1 MFLFLGLLLLAP
13 VGSKGAVFP
22 SGVVLLEFLD
32 FLRLSR
38 LLAIASRSVPPP
50 DSGFF
55 LAWCYLRVP
64 IFKWKSF
71 KRAVVMRKYAQKE
84 NNERCLL

>member
-1 MFLFLGLLLLAP
+1 MFPFLGLLLLAP
-13 VGSKGAVFP
+13 AGSKGTVFH
-22 SGVVLLEFLD
+22 SGAILLECLD

-38 LLAIASRSVPPP
+38 LLEIAPRSVPPP

-71 KRAVVMRKYAQKE
+71 KRAVIMRKYAQKE

>member
-84 NNERCLL
+84 NNKRYLL